1 LLVVS
6 VVTCAFFAQSAA
18 GALSPSETTLLG
30 AMNQVRLTHGLAPL
44 KEDATLEGTARA
56 HTRWMLHSGEF
67 THGNFGYRIL
77 HSHARGHI
85 FGENLA
91 WGEGPASGAEAIVQA
106 WLASPEHRANLLHP
120 GYRLVGVGALQGCFD
135 GRRHT
140 LMVTTDFAGR

>member
-67 THGNFGYRIL
+67 THGNFGSRIL

-106 WLASPEHRANLLHP
+106 WLASPEHRRNLLSP
-120 GYRLVGVGALQGCFD
+120 SFRRIGLARICGPFEGFD
-135 GRRHT
+135 DT
-140 LMVTTDFAGR
+140 AVITTDFAG